1 LIGVIVFA
9 ERPDI
14 WVVVGAAL
22 VIIGGLYA
30 IKAKA

>member
-1 LIGVIVFA
+1 LIGVIDFA
-9 ERPDI
+9 ERPDT
-14 WVVVGAAL
+14 WAVVGAAL

>member
-1 LIGVIVFA
+1 VIVFA
-9 ERPDI
+9 ERPDT

-30 IKAKA
+30 IKVKA